1 MPSAGG
7 IARRLSLGLTLPLG
21 VGLVLLFGLPQ
32 WLDLFTL
39 LQVTLYVIM
48 AILALSLGFISGYG
62 GIICLGQSAF
72 FGLGAYAYAIAAI
85 DIGES
90 TVPFLLA
97 LLLPAAFAAAFG
109 YFMFYG
115 RVSGVYVGVMTLTL
129 ALILFNAINSTAGP
143 EYHIGKA
150 PLGGYNGLPNV
161 PGLNFPFDAGASL
174 EPDEMYYLSMGLLLV
189 VYFGLRWLLTTRF
202 GRVVVAIRE
211 NEQRVEFIGFDVR
224 LHKLL
229 AFTIGGAIAGLAGC
243 LFVNWGS
250 YVSPVIFGMIQSAQI
265 IIWVMVGG
273 VGTLIGPV
281 LGAVAFSWLTA
292 AVGTQQ
298 LLDANLLFGGIFLVF
313 VMFVPRGILPMLT
326 EKVWSRLAKPQGPPA
341 KAASLAA
348 PGGRA

>member
-1 MPSAGG
+1 MTVAGAIIG
-7 IARRLSLGLTLPLG
+7 RLSPGLVVPLG
-21 VGLVLLFGLPQ
+21 VGLVLLFGLPH
-32 WLDLFTL
+32 WIDLFTL

-48 AILALSLGFISGYG
+48 AILALSLGFIWGYG

-72 FGLGAYAYAIAAI
+72 FGLGAYAYAIAAFN
-85 DIGES
+85 IGES
-90 TVPFLLA
+90 TIPVIAA
-97 LLLPAAFAAAFG
+97 LVVPAAFAAAFG

-143 EYHIGKA
+143 QYHIGKA

-161 PGLNFPFDAGASL
+161 PGLNFPFDASAGL
-174 EPDEMYYLSMGLLLV
+174 EPDDMYYLSMGLLLF

-211 NEQRVEFIGFDVR
+211 NEQRVEFIGFDAR
-224 LHKLL
+224 LHKLV
-229 AFTIGGAIAGLAGC
+229 AFTIGGALAGLAGC

-250 YVSPVIFGMIQSAQI
+250 YVSPVIFSMIQSAQI

-281 LGAVAFSWLTA
+281 LGAVALSWLTA
-292 AVGTQQ
+292 EVGTQQ
-298 LLDANLLFGGIFLVF
+298 LLDANLLFGAILLVF
-313 VMFVPRGILPMLT
+313 VLFVPRGILPMLT
-326 EKVWSRLAKPQGPPA
+326 EKVWSRLAKPRSPPA
-341 KAASLAA
+341 KPAGLAA